1 MLNRKSEDR
10 YQKTE
15 GRRQNKAVEGK
26 TLKAR
31 KAKLNSFKF
40 SGNNDSEEP
49 PVPIPN
55 TEVKLTDAE
64 NTCEIPCW
72 EDK

>member
-1 MLNRKSEDR
+1 MLK
-10 YQKTE
+10 QKE
-15 GRRQNKAVEGK
+15 RGLK
-26 TLKAR
+26 KAR
-31 KAKLNSFKF
+31 KAKKNSYIF
-40 SGNNDSEEP
+40 SGDNDSEEP